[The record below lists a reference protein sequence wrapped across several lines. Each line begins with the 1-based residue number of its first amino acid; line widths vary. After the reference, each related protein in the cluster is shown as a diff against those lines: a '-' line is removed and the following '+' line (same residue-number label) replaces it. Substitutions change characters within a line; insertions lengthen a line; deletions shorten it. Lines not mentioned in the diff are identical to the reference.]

1 MKTPN
6 TIKAISL
13 IVLGML
19 AFFATTNVTRG
30 FDSMDGSNSREV
42 LQRLSLTKETQDNID
57 SIFNTYADRIAE
69 CNRAAKAALDV
80 RQAKQDEQDANKKWA
95 DAIHERDAAIR
106 KALPPELTG
115 KFDHGMEL
123 VSKRQ
128 EEYLKA
134 YKDELDSGEKTNS
147 DAKPGQNAEDFQ
159 KKLQDI
165 TDQYNKQLD
174 AEVGKVKETNSKT
187 TNGKP

>member
-1 MKTPN
+1 
-6 TIKAISL
+6 
-13 IVLGML
+13 ML

-57 SIFNTYADRIAE
+57 SILNTYADRIAE
-69 CNRAAKAALDV
+69 CNRAAKAALDKRARALLTGTDADV

>member
-19 AFFATTNVTRG
+19 AFFATTNVTWG
-30 FDSMDGSNSREV
+30 FDSMDSSNSREV

-69 CNRAAKAALDV
+69 CNRADKAALEKRVRALLGTDADV
-80 RQAKQDEQDANKKWA
+80 RQAKQDEQDASKKWA

-106 KALPPELTG
+106 KALPTELTG
-115 KFDHGMEL
+115 KFDRGMEL
-123 VSKRQ
+123 VTKRN
-128 EEYLKA
+128 EKYLKA
-134 YKDELDSGEKTNS
+134 YEDELTREKRRIQMPNLDQTPRTSKRSSKTSQINTTNS
-147 DAKPGQNAEDFQ
+147 LMRRSAR
-159 KKLQDI
+159 
-165 TDQYNKQLD
+165 
-174 AEVGKVKETNSKT
+174 
-187 TNGKP
+187 